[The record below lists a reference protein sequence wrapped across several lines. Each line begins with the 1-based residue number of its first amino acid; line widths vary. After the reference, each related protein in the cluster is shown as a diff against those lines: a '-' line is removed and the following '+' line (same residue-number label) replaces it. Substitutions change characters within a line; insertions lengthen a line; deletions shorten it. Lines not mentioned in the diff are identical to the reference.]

1 MQTLTIENNQ
11 KEGKYSRTKR
21 EVNAP
26 DWLIEGELAGFLD
39 DADIEQI
46 PAFKA
51 LANFALQHMPVA
63 FRTKKLTAQ
72 SVYAWL
78 RGEMQGGSQER
89 LQAITVLSVAGMDQD
104 VLESKTTKELR
115 SMVELYSL
123 IGGAK

>member
-1 MQTLTIENNQ
+1 MQILMIENKQ
-11 KEGKYSRTKR
+11 KVGTYAGTKR

-51 LANFALQHMPVA
+51 LCNFGLQHLPVA
-63 FRTKKLTAQ
+63 FRTKKLTVQ

-89 LQAITVLSVAGMDQD
+89 LQAITVLSVAGMDKD